1 MITYWH
7 NPRCSKSRAG
17 LALLEER
24 GAEVEPRLYLQDA
37 PSVEAIKQVQAAL
50 GVPAVKMMRTGEK
63 VFKELG
69 LTKDSAE
76 ADLLA
81 AMAAHPI
88 LIERPIAIKDGKA
101 VIGRPTEAIET
112 LLQPFP
118 GAGNG

>member
-24 GAEVEPRLYLQDA
+24 GADVQVRLYLQDA
-37 PSVEAIKQVQAAL
+37 PSVAEIKAVQAAL
-50 GVPAVKMMRTGEK
+50 GVSALEMMRTGEK

-69 LTKDSAE
+69 LTKDSGE

-81 AMAAHPI
+81 AMAAHPV
-88 LIERPIAIKDGKA
+88 LIERPIAIQDGKA
-101 VIGRPTEAIET
+101 VIGRPTEAIEA
-112 LLQPFP
+112 LL
-118 GAGNG
+118 

>member
-24 GAEVEPRLYLQDA
+24 GAVVQVRLYLQDA
-37 PSVEAIKQVQAAL
+37 PSVAEIKAVQAAL
-50 GVPAVKMMRTGEK
+50 GVSAVQMMRTGEK

-76 ADLLA
+76 EDLLA
-81 AMAAHPI
+81 AMAAHPV
-88 LIERPIAIKDGKA
+88 LIERPIAIKDGQA
-101 VIGRPTEAIET
+101 VIGRPTEAVEA
-112 LLQPFP
+112 LL
-118 GAGNG
+118 